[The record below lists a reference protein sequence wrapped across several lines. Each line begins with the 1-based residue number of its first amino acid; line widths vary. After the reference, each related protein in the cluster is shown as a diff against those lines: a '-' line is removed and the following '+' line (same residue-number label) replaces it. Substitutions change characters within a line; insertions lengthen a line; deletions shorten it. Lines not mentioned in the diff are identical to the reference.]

1 VARFSRRVVTI
12 NHPPGKILPVQQLLT
27 IDDQRTFSKAAM
39 LAGKRIG
46 FVPTMGALHA
56 GHISLIARARAVCD
70 VVVVSIFVNPTQFDN
85 PEDFSAYPITLE
97 DDLEQLREAGVD
109 AVFTP
114 TKEEMYPNGYCTFV
128 EMVGPL
134 TDKLCGVAR
143 PGHFRGVTTI
153 VSKLFHI
160 VQPNVAVFGEKDL
173 QQVLII
179 SRMVKDLDMPI
190 EIIIGKTLR
199 EDDGL
204 VMSSRNRRLDEVGR
218 AKALALPRSLEMA
231 RLSYQGGES
240 NANKLCEE
248 VYGELLLQD
257 GVAVDY
263 CEVISLKGFTEKEV
277 ADDSC
282 FIAAAAFVDGV
293 RLIDHVHLAGPEIVE
308 SLDD

>member
-1 VARFSRRVVTI
+1 MR
-12 NHPPGKILPVQQLLT
+12 PVQQLLT
-27 IDDQRTFSKAAM
+27 IDDQRAFSKAAT

-56 GHISLIARARAVCD
+56 GHISLIAQARAVCD
-70 VVVVSIFVNPTQFDN
+70 VVVVSIFVNPTQFDK
-85 PEDFSAYPITLE
+85 PEDFSAYPITVEE
-97 DDLEQLREAGVD
+97 DLKQLLAAGVD
-109 AVFTP
+109 AVFMP
-114 TKEEMYPNGYCTFV
+114 TKEDMYPNGYCTFV

-160 VQPNVAVFGEKDL
+160 VQPDVAVFGEKDL

-179 SRMVKDLDMPI
+179 SRMVKDLDLPI
-190 EIIIGKTLR
+190 EIIVGKTLR
-199 EDDGL
+199 EADGL

-218 AKALALPRSLEMA
+218 AKALALPRGLEMA
-231 RLSYQGGES
+231 RMSYLAGET
-240 NANKLCEE
+240 NAMKLCED
-248 VYGELLLQD
+248 VYGELLLQE

-263 CEVISLKGFTEKEV
+263 CEVVSLKGFVEKEI

>member
-1 VARFSRRVVTI
+1 M
-12 NHPPGKILPVQQLLT
+12 QQLLT
-27 IDDQRTFSKAAM
+27 IDDQRAFSKAAT
-39 LAGKRIG
+39 LQGKRIG

-85 PEDFSAYPITLE
+85 PEDFNAYPITLE

-114 TKEEMYPNGYCTFV
+114 TKEELYPNGYCTFV

-190 EIIIGKTLR
+190 EIIIGKTMR

-231 RLSYQGGES
+231 RMSYQGGET
-240 NANKLCEE
+240 NAIKLCEE

-263 CEVISLKGFTEKEV
+263 CDVISLKGFTEKEV

>member
-1 VARFSRRVVTI
+1 
-12 NHPPGKILPVQQLLT
+12 VQQLLT

-56 GHISLIARARAVCD
+56 GHTSLIARARAVCD

-85 PEDFSAYPITLE
+85 PEDFDAYPITLE

-114 TKEEMYPNGYCTFV
+114 TKEELYPNGYCTFV

-160 VQPNVAVFGEKDL
+160 VQPTVAVFGEKDL

-179 SRMVKDLDMPI
+179 SRMVKDLDLPI

-199 EDDGL
+199 EEDGL

-231 RLSYQGGES
+231 RMSYQGGET
-240 NANKLCEE
+240 NAIKLCEE
-248 VYGELLLQD
+248 VYGELLLQN

-263 CEVISLKGFTEKEV
+263 CDVISLKGFAEKEI